1 MVVHSRRG
9 ERGELWLQPNS
20 KQVLT
25 PALPAPT
32 KPLSEPLKPTQDE
45 WRFILNPP
53 SAPGPGPTYS
63 SAASFSHFC
72 LRGDVR
78 SFSNKTPAAVST
90 KSVIHTSQIPVRV
103 SLGLKSLFSGVT
115 RQLTS
120 NFRCEDTVQKYT
132 PAIRVKYCISKNK
145 SKDKCRGAGSLGN

>member
-9 ERGELWLQPNS
+9 EGGELWLQPNS

-25 PALPAPT
+25 PALPAAT
-32 KPLSEPLKPTQDE
+32 RPLSEPLKPTQDE

-78 SFSNKTPAAVST
+78 SYSNKTPAAVSA
-90 KSVIHTSQIPVRV
+90 KRVIHTSQIPVRV
-103 SLGLKSLFSGVT
+103 SLGLKSRFSGVT

-120 NFRCEDTVQKYT
+120 NFRCEDTGSKIHTRYKSQILYQQKQEQ
-132 PAIRVKYCISKNK
+132 
-145 SKDKCRGAGSLGN
+145 DKCRGAGSLGN